1 MLILWTPAFLG
12 MKNAS
17 IQPLSVSFISLGN
30 VSPSHSTTISSSPS
44 PDRLTSTENNS
55 NIYINF
61 SVVISL
67 RNVYVAN
74 HFYHLLSRNIF
85 CDFLSGIWNMREKK
99 RIQSKLSTILTL
111 KFNALIHHGPV
122 WPVHLNLAC
131 IIDLDHVGE
140 VFQHYFIEVNF
151 HKMAAHL
158 QWFKLDAVS
167 LRGGFSYL
175 GINFLTRRT
184 CKYLDTSGL

>member
-1 MLILWTPAFLG
+1 MLQ
-12 MKNAS
+12 S
-17 IQPLSVSFISLGN
+17 SL
-30 VSPSHSTTISSSPS
+30 SPSLSFHWVTSPRHTQLSSPALLLQT
-44 PDRLTSTENNS
+44 DWRRLKIIQTFTS
-55 NIYINF
+55 IYLNF

-74 HFYHLLSRNIF
+74 HFFHLLSRNIF
-85 CDFLSGIWNMREKK
+85 CDFLSGIWNMREKST
-99 RIQSKLSTILTL
+99 QSKLSTILTL

-140 VFQHYFIEVNF
+140 VFQHHFIEVNF

-158 QWFKLDAVS
+158 HWFKLDAVS

-184 CKYLDTSGL
+184 CKYLDT